1 MMIDLREVYLLK
13 RRKKKITAKEI
24 AQYIKCSASLISRY
38 ETGDC
43 GMMPDKVKAYRE
55 YIDKN

>member
-1 MMIDLREVYLLK
+1 MDLREKYLLL

-24 AQYIKCSASLISRY
+24 AKYIRCSASLISRY

>member
-1 MMIDLREVYLLK
+1 MIDLREKYLLL

-24 AQYIKCSASLISRY
+24 AKYIRCSASLISRY